1 VAAASG
7 ATTSSE
13 AAAAPPGS
21 EEPPAPPDSTAP
33 EPTAAVPATDAPI
46 GSPPFPAATAPDA
59 PVASD
64 APNTPDE
71 PAEPTAQEAPGT
83 PQEPAG
89 VSTASGDTGLTG
101 VVPAAGDGAA
111 VPRPGGDRP
120 NVSDLL
126 APGSTPAATAAA
138 GAAGATLTRKDRR
151 AAAESAKG
159 GRKGRK
165 GKKKGKRTWFDRVLL
180 GGVCLVA
187 LTLVAVGVGYGYL
200 QYRFNQVAKVTVK
213 HLKVA
218 PPGQPFNV
226 LLIGS
231 DSRADVSAANV
242 SHLGDEE
249 NAGGQRSDV
258 VKIVHVVPATGQVN
272 VLSIPRDT
280 MVSVAGDTS
289 EIGKYNRINA
299 TYNTGPDQLV
309 QTIEADFGIPIEHTV
324 QINFSGFVGA
334 VDAIGGINLNF
345 PYPAK
350 DVKTG
355 LNITTPGCQH
365 LNGGYSL
372 AVARSRD
379 YEYLEHGYWQ
389 YDGTGDYGRIQ
400 RQNAFLKA
408 LINQAETKYNPLT
421 LNAFIGSVVQGVTID
436 STFTVSDLLSLARQF
451 HTFASQSLV
460 TATLPTYSAGSDLFS
475 SFGSVLYVQQPQ
487 ANQVI
492 AQFLGQPPEVAL
504 TPPPGPD
511 GVVSTSTTTSTTY
524 PHEGSIPNTSTSS
537 STTTTID
544 TNFDPTPC

>member
-1 VAAASG
+1 VAATSAEAPAAS
-7 ATTSSE
+7 AE
-13 AAAAPPGS
+13 AEGQ
-21 EEPPAPPDSTAP
+21 PPASP
-33 EPTAAVPATDAPI
+33 EPAA
-46 GSPPFPAATAPDA
+46 PAATPEAAPAATPPVSAGASAASEDTGLTGASA
-59 PVASD
+59 PS
-64 APNTPDE
+64 E
-71 PAEPTAQEAPGT
+71 
-83 PQEPAG
+83 
-89 VSTASGDTGLTG
+89 DTGLTG
-101 VVPAAGDGAA
+101 VVPVVGDSAAQSL
-111 VPRPGGDRP
+111 RPGGDRP
-120 NVSDLL
+120 TVSDLL
-126 APGSTPAATAAA
+126 APGSAATAAA
-138 GAAGATLTRKDRR
+138 STAAASTAAASTAAAAGSAGATLSRKDRR
-151 AAAESAKG
+151 AAAQSAKG
-159 GRKGRK
+159 SGKGRK

-187 LTLVAVGVGYGYL
+187 LALVAVGVGYGYL
-200 QYRFNQVAKVTVK
+200 QYRFNQVTKVTVK

-218 PPGQPFNV
+218 PPGEPFNV

-231 DSRADVSAANV
+231 DSRADVSAANE

-280 MVSVAGDTS
+280 MVSVAGDTN

-324 QINFSGFVGA
+324 QINFTGFVGA

-355 LNITTPGCQH
+355 LNITSPGCQH

-379 YEYLEHGYWQ
+379 YEYLQHGYWQ

-436 STFTVSDLLSLARQF
+436 STFTVSDLISLSRQF
-451 HTFASQSLV
+451 HTFASDSLA
-460 TATLPTYSAGSDLFS
+460 TATLPTYSSGSDLFS
-475 SFGSVLYVQQPQ
+475 SFGSVLYVQQAE

-492 AQFLGQPPEVAL
+492 SQFLGEAPEVAL

-511 GVVSTSTTTSTTY
+511 GVVSTSTTTSTSNSQ
-524 PHEGSIPNTSTSS
+524 EGSTSSTSGSS